1 VTVRAAAPCASSSLP
16 VPMAPRA
23 AATLNLDVETLDVPA
38 VTAATLATID
48 EHLPGAFGFRIKA
61 TASGALFLVLPQRDP
76 SQPRFWCVVVV
87 KCAPGGLVDAS
98 ELGWM
103 GRQGLRREELAETM
117 AAIRADVDRWLA
129 EPSQVRLKT
138 WVLSSL
144 PSTRDDGIGTE
155 ALAGIQK
162 APDGPSR
169 AGSPRGTNKI

>member
-1 VTVRAAAPCASSSLP
+1 MPDLDVGKSGLP
-16 VPMAPRA
+16 VV
-23 AATLNLDVETLDVPA
+23 NGG
-38 VTAATLATID
+38 TLATID

-87 KCAPGGLVDAS
+87 KCAPGGLVDSS

-129 EPSQVRLKT
+129 EPSQARLRT
-138 WVLSSL
+138 WVQTAH

-155 ALAGIQK
+155 ALVELHKPA
-162 APDGPSR
+162 DGQSPAR
-169 AGSPRGTNKI
+169 SPRKTRTA